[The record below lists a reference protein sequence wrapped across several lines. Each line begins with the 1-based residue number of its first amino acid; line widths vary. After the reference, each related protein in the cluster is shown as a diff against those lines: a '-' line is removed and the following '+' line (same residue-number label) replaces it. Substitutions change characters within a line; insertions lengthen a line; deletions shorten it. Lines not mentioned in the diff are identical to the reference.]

1 MKTKLIDVF
10 SDIITG
16 EWGDEDVAGI
26 GVSVIKTTC
35 FQNDGKIDFDKTEN
49 RLIQKKIKDE
59 NGNVQY
65 VIDEDKI
72 EKKELQEGDIII
84 EKSGGGIGSPVGRVV
99 FFEAPDKKTY
109 LCNNFTQTLRV
120 NKLVANPKYIFYY
133 LKYLHKR
140 GNVLKYQNQ
149 TTGIFNLKLEK
160 YLQEVIPLFSL
171 DKQLS
176 IVTQLDTIQ
185 NLIDTRN
192 EKIEISEKLVKSI
205 YFDFFGDPVNNQK
218 GNSLKKLSQIVKKDK
233 IVTYGITQAGPHIE
247 DGVPYIKS
255 GDIKNGKILI
265 GRLNKTSKK
274 IASKFDRSKCETGD
288 VVLSI
293 RASIG
298 DCAIVPLELNGVNLT
313 QGTARV
319 SPNLEIINSEFL
331 FHTIGSDGFKFLI
344 SKHAKGVT
352 FKEISLTKLRLIEIP
367 VPDIELQN
375 EFSVMV
381 KELYS
386 LRDYFDESL
395 SLMNTLFQS
404 VLQNAFKENVKI
416 DEEPIFKELIK
427 KFTIDDLKGNKN
439 RLQYLVDL
447 FDSKK
452 FDSLEDYSD
461 AKEKLFQLIEQDKI
475 TQQLTDNS
483 LKLQVK

>member
-16 EWGDEDVAGI
+16 VWGDEDVAGV

-72 EKKELQEGDIII
+72 EKKKLQKGDIII

-120 NKLVANPKYIFYY
+120 NKSIANPKYIFYY

-149 TTGIFNLKLEK
+149 TTGILNLKLEK
-160 YLQEVIPLFSL
+160 YLQELIPLFSL

-185 NLIDTRN
+185 KLIDSRN
-192 EKIEISEKLVKSI
+192 EKIKILEELIKSI
-205 YFDFFGDPVNNQK
+205 YFNFFGDPVNNQK
-218 GNSLKKLSQIVKKDK
+218 DYSRKKLSLVVKKDK
-233 IVTYGITQAGPHIE
+233 IITYGIVQAGSHIE
-247 DGVPYIKS
+247 EGVPYLRS
-255 GDIKNGKILI
+255 GDIKNGEINISKPL
-265 GRLNKTSKK
+265 KTSIQISEKY
-274 IASKFDRSKCETGD
+274 SKTLCIEGD
-288 VVLSI
+288 VILTI
-293 RASIG
+293 RANVGEVGYIDGEFSG
-298 DCAIVPLELNGVNLT
+298 YNLT
-313 QGTARV
+313 RGIALLSANR
-319 SPNLEIINSEFL
+319 EIINPYYLYNTLLSRGFQFL
-331 FHTIGSDGFKFLI
+331 LEKNL
-344 SKHAKGVT
+344 KGAT
-352 FKEISLTKLRLIEIP
+352 FKEISLEKLREIKIP

-375 EFSVMV
+375 EFSKII
-381 KELYS
+381 KELYR
-386 LRDYFDESL
+386 LRDHFEKSL

-404 VLQNAFKENVKI
+404 VLQSAFKENVKI

-427 KFTIDDLKGNKN
+427 KFTIDDLKGNKK

-452 FDSLEDYSD
+452 FDELEEYSN
-461 AKEKLFQLIEQDKI
+461 AKEKLFQLIEQDQI
-475 TQQLTDNS
+475 EQELTDNT